1 MQDKE
6 FTLHSLRKRI
16 SAFLLA
22 ISFLFGALV
31 IRLAFVCIFG
41 SERLQNLALS
51 QWTRDLPIT
60 AERGKIYDANGATL
74 AVSFTSYD
82 VYVRGREIKDASKVA
97 QFLSQKLNMSYD
109 LVYNK
114 ASITTVSEVLVKLQV
129 DSETAKSIALE
140 NLSGVFLSE
149 SIKRY
154 YPYGDLLTQILGFTT
169 VDNTG
174 QAGVEAYF
182 NDALS
187 GEDGYFLVQS
197 DLQGKEIE
205 NSLRTYIDGVA
216 GDNITLTIDVN
227 IQSIVESVL
236 EKVMIEQKAK
246 SVSCLIMDATNGEI
260 VASSTKPSFDLNN
273 IPRDDT
279 ANLLEMTRDK
289 IVVDVYEPGSTFK
302 ILTMASA
309 IESGNAKLSDHFYCG
324 GSATVDG
331 QRIRCWKSI
340 GHGSIDLTQGLVNSC
355 NCVFMALSQRM
366 GTDVFYDYLKKFGLG
381 STTGIQIASESSGIL
396 MNQANVKNVDLA
408 RIGFGQAVAVTPL
421 QLVTAVCSAVN
432 GGYLYTPS
440 IIKNITSVDGIK
452 KYTNEAVI
460 KNTTISQN
468 TSNVLNDMLKKV
480 VNKQEEFSFVPGY
493 DVGGK
498 TGTAQKYEN
507 GAIAQ
512 GKYIS
517 SFIGTYPAS
526 NPKYVMLILVDE
538 PGAGAYYGSVV
549 ASPYGKEILSQ
560 IISYLGDKPVADV
573 EVNYVTMPDLVG
585 KSLTDAV
592 LTLNSLK
599 LSYEIDGNGGS
610 VLRQLPPAGTQI
622 DQNSTVILITE

>member
-1 MQDKE
+1 M
-6 FTLHSLRKRI
+6 
-16 SAFLLA
+16 
-22 ISFLFGALV
+22 
-31 IRLAFVCIFG
+31 
-41 SERLQNLALS
+41 
-51 QWTRDLPIT
+51 PIT

-182 NDALS
+182 NVALS
-187 GEDGYFLVQS
+187 GEVGYFLVQS

>member
-60 AERGKIYDANGATL
+60 AERGKIYDVNGATL

-216 GDNITLTIDVN
+216 GDNVTLTIDVN

-452 KYTNEAVI
+452 KYTNEAAI